1 MSWEKEK
8 GPEDEK
14 LWWGFMLGVEIS
26 PHCRPLWLTHHS
38 PLLKESK
45 GGQWL
50 PANRTQVEKE
60 TKQKLYLNFLFLQ
73 MVSLPQTLRRLP
85 VIFNR
90 EAF

>member
-38 PLLKESK
+38 PLLEESK

-60 TKQKLYLNFLFLQ
+60 TKKNILFYRSGCKSILQ
-73 MVSLPQTLRRLP
+73 TKWQW
-85 VIFNR
+85 IG
-90 EAF
+90 E

>member
-38 PLLKESK
+38 PLLEESK

-50 PANRTQVEKE
+50 PAKRTQVEKE
-60 TKQKLYLNFLFLQ
+60 TKKN
-73 MVSLPQTLRRLP
+73 
-85 VIFNR
+85 IF
-90 EAF
+90 EFSFPSDGQLA